1 MTSQEILRAD
11 VLDILFE
18 KRNKLYGAYT
28 LRKNYVSR
36 LYLALGIA
44 LGSVGLFVFLGGIG
58 DTGKDGRSNAPL
70 FIRPMTAEDLHL
82 PVVRSP
88 VPPPAP
94 RLPMAQRSFH
104 NRIKY
109 VDNPDPSKNLES
121 MDDIRNATL
130 SDRNLGDFFTPDETS
145 VAPTI
150 IKNETPSKPREP
162 EKVFVPVESG
172 PEFPGGREAWT
183 VFLNRHLQTPDYLE
197 PGEKKLVLIRFFVD
211 TDGAVNGFKVL
222 QSGGAVF
229 DDEVIR
235 VLRKMPRWKPA
246 IQNGHPV
253 AVSFTQPVTFVG
265 VEQ

>member
-1 MTSQEILRAD
+1 M
-11 VLDILFE
+11 
-18 KRNKLYGAYT
+18 
-28 LRKNYVSR
+28 
-36 LYLALGIA
+36 
-44 LGSVGLFVFLGGIG
+44 
-58 DTGKDGRSNAPL
+58 
-70 FIRPMTAEDLHL
+70 
-82 PVVRSP
+82 
-88 VPPPAP
+88 
-94 RLPMAQRSFH
+94 
-104 NRIKY
+104 
-109 VDNPDPSKNLES
+109 
-121 MDDIRNATL
+121 
-130 SDRNLGDFFTPDETS
+130 
-145 VAPTI
+145 
-150 IKNETPSKPREP
+150 
-162 EKVFVPVESG
+162 FVPVESG